1 MKRIIIY
8 EDREAISKCIH
19 HKLTLKGYIDCR
31 IVTNIEEINQIEVA
45 TLLLT
50 DIIVANEVF
59 EKVYNLKKAPQINFY
74 QVKNNSITNFWNEGL
89 LDTNET
95 ILSNDKMMFIRSRGR
110 LERLNK
116 KDILYI
122 ESDKK
127 YCTLITTTKK
137 YVLRT
142 ALKNLYEQLKDDNFL
157 RIHRSY
163 LINKEHIS
171 YIDTQNQ
178 NILIGDKEISI
189 GRYYQ
194 ENLFNQIFVLQ

>member
-1 MKRIIIY
+1 MKRVIIY
-8 EDREAISKCIH
+8 ESREHISKCIH
-19 HKLTLKGYIDCR
+19 HKLALKGYTDCR
-31 IVTNIEEINQIEVA
+31 IITRIEDVKSIE
-45 TLLLT
+45 TTELLLT
-50 DIIVANEVF
+50 DITIANKVF
-59 EKVYNLKKAPQINFY
+59 EQFDTLKKEPQIKFY
-74 QVKNNSITNFWNEGL
+74 QIKNNSVTNFWNEGFF
-89 LDTNET
+89 DMNEP
-95 ILSNDKMMFIRSRGR
+95 ILSDDKMMFIRSRGR

-142 ALKNLYEQLKDDNFL
+142 ALKNLYEQLKNDNFL

-171 YIDTQNQ
+171 YIDTHNQ